1 MKILLIAPL
10 FSLLLFG
17 CAKMT
22 VDGPFEPQTILL
34 QSSSAT
40 VTQAGAVTLN
50 ANVLFDN
57 GAWCCQD
64 AKVEFYKGD
73 ALIGTDSTATA
84 ITPQLP
90 NQGPSFSYEQTLQ
103 FVGSPDNGTNSYI
116 AVVVFNSAKDN
127 TVKSISS
134 SPVSIVIN
142 IQ

>member
-1 MKILLIAPL
+1 MKRSLIVPFL
-10 FSLLLFG
+10 SLLLFG

-22 VDGPFEPQTILL
+22 VDNLFEPQTILL
-34 QSSSAT
+34 QSSSLN
-40 VTQAGAVTLN
+40 VNQAGVVTLK

-64 AKVEFYKGD
+64 AKVDFYKGD

-84 ITPQLP
+84 ITPP
-90 NQGPSFSYEQTLQ
+90 ATNQGPSFSYEQTLN
-103 FVGSPDNGTNSYI
+103 FVGSQDNGTNSYKAI
-116 AVVVFNSAKDN
+116 VVFNSAKDK